1 MLDMHYIYKALSEIY
16 DKSDVD
22 ESIRYLMKIEL
33 SFDHI
38 ENKDMLVLYTIN
50 MSQCLCK
57 NDINPCLKS
66 SIIIFVFML
75 KLDMDPTLCIGL
87 IQTQNGIKAHAYVVS
102 DKYETIHND
111 FILIKKYTRAD
122 FEVNLCG
129 TQTK

>member
-50 MSQCLCK
+50 MAQCLCK